1 MNITLQ
7 PELAR
12 FLSEQVEQ
20 GMFSSV
26 EAAINESVQL
36 LVRQK
41 LLYKD
46 RFEELQQEIL
56 RGVEDSERG
65 DVIEGKVLFAQ
76 WQERLNQRRQRER
89 G

>member
-1 MNITLQ
+1 MNITLK
-7 PELAR
+7 PELAQ
-12 FLSEQVEQ
+12 FLTEHMKQ
-20 GMFSSV
+20 GLFPSV

-46 RFEELQQEIL
+46 RFEELQQDIL
-56 RGVEDSERG
+56 RGVEESEQG
-65 DVIEGKVLFAQ
+65 DVIEGEVLFAQ
-76 WQERLNQRRQRER
+76 WQERLNQRREREH